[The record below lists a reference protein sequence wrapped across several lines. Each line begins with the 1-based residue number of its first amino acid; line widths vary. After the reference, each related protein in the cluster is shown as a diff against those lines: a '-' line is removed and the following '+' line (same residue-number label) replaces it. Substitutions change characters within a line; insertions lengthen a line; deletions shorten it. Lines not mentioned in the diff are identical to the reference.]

1 MDAPG
6 VLNSPTG
13 QGLQAARPAAALY
26 VPAGQAKQTD
36 CPALGWYAP
45 ELQGLH
51 AEGEF
56 DPMLG
61 LYVPAAQLVQ
71 DAFPLLKYVP
81 AGQGAQVEE
90 PLSLYV
96 PRDRRE
102 QGLHED
108 DPGLGEK
115 EPAAQGRQAPLLP
128 YVPVGHALQSSKE
141 VAPAA

>member
-1 MDAPG
+1 M
-6 VLNSPTG
+6 LNSPTG
-13 QGLQAARPAAALY
+13 QGLQAARPEEALY
-26 VPAGQAKQTD
+26 APAGQAKQTD

-45 ELQGLH
+45 ELQGLQ

-71 DAFPLLKYVP
+71 DAFPLLKYFP

-96 PRDRRE
+96 PGDKRE

-108 DPGLGEK
+108 DPGLEEK
-115 EPAAQGRQAPLLP
+115 VPAAQGRQAPLLP
-128 YVPVGHALQSSKE
+128 YVPAGHALQSSKE